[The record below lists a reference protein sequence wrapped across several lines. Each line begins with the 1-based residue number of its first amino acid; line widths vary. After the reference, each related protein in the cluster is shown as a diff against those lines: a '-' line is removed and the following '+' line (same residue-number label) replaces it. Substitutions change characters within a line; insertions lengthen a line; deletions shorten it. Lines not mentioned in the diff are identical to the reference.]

1 MKEFSIS
8 IKTVGEEFYK
18 VNSETFEEAVN
29 LIKEGLVNPD
39 MCESE
44 WDSEFYLDDEKEIL

>member
-18 VNSETFEEAVN
+18 VNSKTFEEAVN

-39 MCESE
+39 VCESE
-44 WDSEFYLDDEKEIL
+44 WDSEFYLDDEKEI